1 VLILHFTANHQ
12 EFMMKKNLMKKLF
25 KLLKSKNTALQT
37 KVFELLFHFD
47 GSHQQAMIDLGILDR
62 IDSLMFQKDLQI
74 QSKALSLI
82 QYFERI
88 RFFPNF

>member
-1 VLILHFTANHQ
+1 
-12 EFMMKKNLMKKLF
+12 MKKLF